1 MIYIQKM
8 FNTQKNSYVYYSS
21 TEITTTP
28 VISTTSPETLDEDD
42 LVSNSHSLVAVLGG
56 SGVTILDDGTPL
68 TSAVNSID
76 FLGGVAS
83 ATGDNVTITD
93 SGGGGGGPT
102 IPPLSGVNNAFLAE
116 SPIGTLVWK
125 TISAGVVIPLFDI
138 ASFSKTAPGGGT
150 LLYRR
155 GETLTGITSSA
166 TYVSGPPTSA
176 SIANVI
182 TPSPA
187 GVGETDPGVWTTTTP
202 FATASLAGSVK
213 RNGSDLGADPTMV
226 VTLTATKEV
235 VDTASFTIQWTRDV
249 YYGVGVAGI
258 NTEAG
263 IEALAGTTLATTRV
277 RNITVSPSNQKVYYA
292 YPKAYGTATFTLDNF
307 PAGFNAPIE
316 VSLTNVNGVT
326 STYYVYE
333 STNLLTGT
341 AQTFVV
347 T

>member
-1 MIYIQKM
+1 MLYIQKI
-8 FNTQKNSYVYYSS
+8 FNTQTNSYVYYSS
-21 TEITTTP
+21 TSITSTP
-28 VISTTSPETLDEDD
+28 DIETTSPETLDEDD
-42 LVSNSHSLVAVLGG
+42 LVSSSHSLVAVLGG
-56 SGVTILDDGTPL
+56 SGVTILDEGTPL

-83 ATGDNVTITD
+83 AIGDNVTITD
-93 SGGGGGGPT
+93 SGGGGPT

-125 TISAGVVIPLFDI
+125 PISAGVVVPLFDI
-138 ASFSKTAPGGGT
+138 ASFSKTAPDGGT

-155 GETLTGITSSA
+155 GDTLTGITSSA

-176 SIANVI
+176 SIANAFGG
-182 TPSPA
+182 S
-187 GVGETDPGVWTTTTP
+187 TDGGDVNPGVWTITTP

-213 RNGSDLGADPTMV
+213 RNGSDLGADPVMT
-226 VTLTATKEV
+226 VTLEATNEI
-235 VDTASFTIQWTRDV
+235 VDTANFTIQWTRDV

-258 NTEAG
+258 NTESG
-263 IEALAGTTLATTRV
+263 IEALAGTALATTRI

-316 VSLTNVNGVT
+316 VSLTNINSVT